1 MLGFHINY
9 DKSILDPSQIIIF
22 LGMLFNTVQM
32 SLRLIEKKRVKL
44 IAKCHKILQSRSP
57 TIKEVASLL
66 GSICAAF
73 EAVPFGR
80 VNYRLLEL
88 DKIRSLKKSRGNFNG
103 ICSISPGGKENILW
117 WIHNLPT
124 AVRSLLPEPKVD
136 YTIFT
141 DASKE
146 GYGGH
151 DQVKDFNG
159 LWPFS
164 TRDIHINILEMKA
177 INLALHYFLPQK
189 QVKHVRIMTD
199 NNTSVA
205 YINKMG
211 GTKSPEC
218 NDLASESWRLAQKFN
233 CHLSACHIPGQH
245 NLLADYKSRQFHDS
259 AEWSLHP
266 KIFDYIVKKF
276 GLPNVDLFAS
286 HENFQIKPYVS
297 WMPDPAASAID
308 AFSIDWEIMFPLIF
322 PPFSILNKVIKK
334 VQREVDKAIL
344 ILPIWP
350 TQSWFTSIMELA
362 IAPPIL
368 FSSTLL
374 VLPGTNKRHPLG
386 KKLSMMA
393 MLCSRN
399 QALQGGYRSQ
409 LKKFS
414 MPHGGLPLTPNI
426 NLWGP
431 NGSSFVTKNRLIVLD
446 QPSIRC

>member
-218 NDLASESWRLAQKFN
+218 NDLASESWKLA
-233 CHLSACHIPGQH
+233 
-245 NLLADYKSRQFHDS
+245 
-259 AEWSLHP
+259 
-266 KIFDYIVKKF
+266 KIQ
-276 GLPNVDLFAS
+276 LP
-286 HENFQIKPYVS
+286 P
-297 WMPDPAASAID
+297 
-308 AFSIDWEIMFPLIF
+308 
-322 PPFSILNKVIKK
+322 
-334 VQREVDKAIL
+334 
-344 ILPIWP
+344 
-350 TQSWFTSIMELA
+350 
-362 IAPPIL
+362 
-368 FSSTLL
+368 
-374 VLPGTNKRHPLG
+374 
-386 KKLSMMA
+386 
-393 MLCSRN
+393 
-399 QALQGGYRSQ
+399 
-409 LKKFS
+409 FS
-414 MPHGGLPLTPNI
+414 MPHT
-426 NLWGP
+426 GP
-431 NGSSFVTKNRLIVLD
+431 TQCVGRL
-446 QPSIRC
+446 